1 MLNTLIMLSPI
12 LILPVFAWIGYEIVA
27 ILEWSELVKQDAERE
42 RNVKNIK

>member
-42 RNVKNIK
+42 RNVKNNK